1 MKTNSY
7 FRLALFVFAFCV
19 LFGGAKGQTTQPTPD
34 TDVVKITT
42 KLVQLDVLVTDKNG
56 RQVKDLRPQDLEVY
70 QDGKLQKITNL
81 TYIDRGPKTT
91 PQILKAI
98 SGTPMAN
105 TVPAPRISSS
115 EARRVITFVV
125 DDDPS
130 DCKLKVADISSVR
143 IGLEKFIREQMEPT
157 DLVAIY
163 RTRSGSSLLQQYT
176 NDKNLLLKIAA
187 NIKYTLPPPHCIPTD
202 PKKSLSGIGMYP
214 DAGSNAFSIISAKY
228 APVSMPTPVPMPT
241 PSLELLGDLYD
252 KIKGKV
258 AVLRYAIN
266 GLSKIPGRKIVI
278 LLSQNMPVVS
288 EEQNILQDNV
298 NILSDLIEFANR
310 SSVSIY
316 SIFSAGIYIPAKVA
330 ADAIP
335 DVKSDI
341 AAGED
346 LIQTRIRLDKNAQD
360 GLKQLADK
368 TGGKFK
374 IGNGQIDDYI
384 QRAVEAESGYYLI
397 AYEPD
402 EGTFKNKKFNKLNV
416 KSKIPGL
423 QISSRS
429 GFWGVTD
436 AVAKLKPKP
445 RSADSDLYEALIS
458 PMPTAGLN
466 VGLTAYF
473 ANSPEANNFVRSIFH
488 LDGNGITLVDD
499 ANGTKKLM
507 LDVIAVT
514 LNEKNERVDEFSR
527 THTVKFDAN
536 TARLIQERGLVYSA
550 DVPVKKPGTYTFRV
564 AVRDGNSRSLGSAS
578 QVVTVP
584 DLTKPETYMSGL
596 FVTNV
601 DSTGAF
607 TKPTVPTA
615 ETAISLPLAGDVPA
629 IRKFQR
635 GKIIAYNYD
644 IYNAKIDA
652 KLGRPRLSAKVNLY
666 KDGVLIA
673 EGQPD
678 EIDLKDQKD
687 LTHIENFSYLQLQK
701 NADLGEYALQII
713 ITDLV
718 AGSKSAVSSQWI
730 DFEVID

>member
-7 FRLALFVFAFCV
+7 FRPALFVFAIFSV
-19 LFGGAKGQTTQPTPD
+19 FAQVYGQNPQPTPD
-34 TDVVKITT
+34 EVVKITT
-42 KLVQLDVLVTDKNG
+42 KIVQLDVLVTD
-56 RQVKDLRPQDLEVY
+56 RERRPVKDLKAQDLEVL
-70 QDGKLQKITNL
+70 QDGKPQKITNI
-81 TYIDRGPKTT
+81 TYIDRAPKIKENVSTVVNSLSIT
-91 PQILKAI
+91 KAAPPPQITA
-98 SGTPMAN
+98 A
-105 TVPAPRISSS
+105 
-115 EARRVITFVV
+115 EARRIFTFVV
-125 DDDPS
+125 DDDPN
-130 DCKLKVADISSVR
+130 DCKLKVADINSIR
-143 IGLEKFIREQMEPT
+143 IGIERFVREQMEPT

-176 NDKNLLLKIAA
+176 NDKDLVLKIARA
-187 NIKYTLPPPHCIPTD
+187 IKYTLPPPYCMGTD
-202 PKKSLSGIGMYP
+202 KPLHEIGAYRSI
-214 DAGSNAFSIISAKY
+214 GSNWFSIIPANYS
-228 APVSMPTPVPMPT
+228 PDPQPTPPPQK
-241 PSLELLGDLYD
+241 PSYGDVYD
-252 KIKGKV
+252 KIEGKV
-258 AVLRYAIN
+258 GVLRYAIN
-266 GLSKIPGRKIVI
+266 GLSKMPGRKIII
-278 LLSQNMPVVS
+278 LLSHNMPVVS
-288 EEQNILQDNV
+288 DEQG
-298 NILSDLIEFANR
+298 ILSSNNGILGDLVEFANR
-310 SSVSIY
+310 SAVSIY
-316 SIFSAGIYIPAKVA
+316 TIFSGGIYIPMKEAKDDVVDVKGNTGAGDEIVA
-330 ADAIP
+330 AR
-335 DVKSDI
+335 V
-341 AAGED
+341 
-346 LIQTRIRLDKNAQD
+346 RRDKDAQD
-360 GLKQLADK
+360 GLKQIADK
-368 TGGKFK
+368 TGGKFT
-374 IGNGQIDDYI
+374 IGNGQIVEYI
-384 QRAVEAESGYYLI
+384 QRAVDAESGYYLI

-402 EGTFKNKKFNKLNV
+402 EGTFKSKKFNKITV
-416 KSKIPGL
+416 RSKIAGL
-423 QISSRS
+423 QIISRN

-436 AVAKLKPKP
+436 ADAKPKP
-445 RSADSDLYEALIS
+445 KPSSADSDLYEALIS

-473 ANSPEANNFVRSIFH
+473 ANSPEANNFVRSMFH